1 MYNHVTL
8 VGRLTKDPEL
18 KYTPSGV
25 AVSTLRLAVN
35 RQYKSAGGE
44 RETDFIDVV
53 AWRQSA
59 EFAASYLAKGRLI
72 LVDGRL
78 QIRTWTAQDGSSR
91 RTAEVVANRLQALD
105 KAREPAAAGA
115 PEAGEDSGA
124 PPSADEDLGADL
136 DDPFSDE

>member
-8 VGRLTKDPEL
+8 IGRLTKDPEL

-25 AVSTLRLAVN
+25 AVSTLRIAVD
-35 RQYKSAGGE
+35 RQFKGASGE
-44 RETDFIDVV
+44 RETDFVDVV

-78 QIRTWTAQDGSSR
+78 QIRNWTAQDGTTR

-105 KAREPAAAGA
+105 RPREGAAPAPQGGEEGGEPAPQG
-115 PEAGEDSGA
+115 GEDLS
-124 PPSADEDLGADL
+124 ADL